1 MKGLKIGTSLGHN
14 GSKSGPNFYT
24 KVDVH
29 EYYQWWRAD
38 GVGLSLV
45 VLISEWKLSDSSI

>member
-1 MKGLKIGTSLGHN
+1 MKDLKTETSLGHN

-24 KVDVH
+24 KVDVY
-29 EYYQWWRAD
+29 EYYQWLKAD